1 MMVIP
6 NETTHVLLTQH
17 IYIYISIAANISNI
31 VSMIN
36 INIITSLLILVF
48 LVVLLLCFILLYYYC
63 LFII

>member
-17 IYIYISIAANISNI
+17 IYIYSIAANISNI